1 MRETGRESGERRR
14 CDDDGAS
21 AKLREGEMRER
32 ERERVSSGEGFKYKD
47 TEACAV
53 LSY

>member
-1 MRETGRESGERRR
+1 MECEVARPEDEGATTTER
-14 CDDDGAS
+14 
-21 AKLREGEMRER
+21 AKLRERRGRA
-32 ERERVSSGEGFKYKD
+32 SGGEGFKYKD

>member
-1 MRETGRESGERRR
+1 M

-21 AKLREGEMRER
+21 GTMRDRER
-32 ERERVSSGEGFKYKD
+32 ERRGEGFKYKD

>member
-1 MRETGRESGERRR
+1 MKKEKDEQGAGRVAARGTRWSERDGES
-14 CDDDGAS
+14 
-21 AKLREGEMRER
+21 
-32 ERERVSSGEGFKYKD
+32 EGFKYKD